1 MIPNIEIDRIS
12 SMVDAAI
19 IKVAIPLSSP
29 YPSDFKDNKDG
40 IITAGL
46 TPLKTH
52 LRPNN
57 RSTLLTSWKCEMDR
71 ENMYKWYENN

>member
-1 MIPNIEIDRIS
+1 MIPNIEIDRMS
-12 SMVDAAI
+12 SMVDAAM

-29 YPSDFKDNKDG
+29 YPSDFKDNSEG

-46 TPLKTH
+46 TPLKIH

-57 RSTLLTSWKCEMDR
+57 RIPLITS
-71 ENMYKWYENN
+71 